1 MHIHRLDI
9 SDRRDVRRYVHF
21 PFRLYRD
28 CPQWVPPFVSD
39 VRAQLD
45 PDRHPFY
52 QHSEA
57 AFFLA
62 TEGASDEVVGRIAV
76 IDNARY
82 NAHHGK
88 RTAFF
93 YHFDAV
99 DDLAV
104 SRALFDAAFD
114 WARGR
119 GLDLLWGPKGFM
131 ALDGQGLLIE
141 GFEHRPAM
149 GIPYNYAYYA
159 ELLEDAGFE
168 KQLDFISAYLDRK
181 MGLPERF
188 FRVAEKVRQRRGLR
202 VVNFRTKAELRALIP
217 RVISVYN
224 DSFVEVQ
231 GYVPIT
237 EEEGRLIG
245 ERILAIADPRLIT
258 LLMKADSDHASG
270 DEIIGF
276 VIVYPDVSAAIQRC
290 KGRIWPFGWYHLKR
304 EFKRTAWL
312 DCNGGGI
319 VEAYRGLGGNA
330 LLYVQ
335 LFRALMTG
343 DQFQYADLVQ
353 VQETNYRM
361 VRELEAVGVRPYKKH
376 RIYRRPLT

>member
-1 MHIHRLDI
+1 MHIHRLDVT
-9 SDRRDVRRYVHF
+9 DRRDVRRYIHF

-28 CPQWVPPFVSD
+28 CPQWVPPFVND

-62 TEGASDEVVGRIAV
+62 LGGADSDEVVGRIAV

-82 NAHHGK
+82 NEHHGK

-99 DDLAV
+99 NDRAV
-104 SRALFDAAFD
+104 SRALFDAAFE

-159 ELLEDAGFE
+159 DLLEDAGFQ
-168 KQLDFISAYLDRK
+168 KQLDFISAYLNRE

-188 FRVAEKVRQRRGLR
+188 FQVAEKVRQRRGLR

-224 DSFVEVQ
+224 DAFVEVQ

-237 EEEGRLIG
+237 EAEGRLIG

-258 LLMKADSDHASG
+258 LLMKE

-276 VIVYPDVSAAIQRC
+276 VVVYPDVSAAIQRC
-290 KGRIWPFGWYHLKR
+290 KGRMWPLGWYYLMR
-304 EFKRTAWL
+304 EFKRTPWL
-312 DCNGGGI
+312 NCNGGGI
-319 VEAYRGLGGNA
+319 VEAHRGLGGNA

-335 LFRALMTG
+335 LFRALAAS